1 MLLSRLK
8 EISVGVTEVLT
19 TELVE
24 GQFDRVGAFEAGFVG
39 RCEAAALAVTA
50 GLSFFDLLKLCLSTA
65 ITLLRPGFDVVSF

>member
-8 EISVGVTEVLT
+8 ETSVGVTEVFT

-39 RCEAAALAVTA
+39 RCEAGALAVTE